1 MTNEANIFYKP
12 LRRVSFCENSQKEK
26 ENTASRQPSGTHIVS
41 MMCDEPVKL
50 SQTPRLKVSSI
61 ENQSILNA
69 TQIKLIDSSL
79 FLLEMGFGR

>member
-1 MTNEANIFYKP
+1 
-12 LRRVSFCENSQKEK
+12 
-26 ENTASRQPSGTHIVS
+26 